1 MIDNHCKSV
10 LKPAKLVYATKT
22 KESVSCQKL
31 GSWNFWQTVNGVLNK
46 GKSALPPLLNSP
58 EVFTS
63 ASDLLYVVSKIFE
76 KLVNN
81 KVVDHL
87 EKCGLFSDFKYSF
100 RSSRRTSC
108 F

>member
-46 GKSALPPLLNSP
+46 GKSALRPLLNSP

-63 ASDLLYVVSKIFE
+63 ASDQAKLFNKNLSQNSNLEDSGISLPFSLLELIW
-76 KLVNN
+76 N
-81 KVVDHL
+81 
-87 EKCGLFSDFKYSF
+87 CILFL
-100 RSSRRTSC
+100 
-108 F
+108 

>member
-63 ASDLLYVVSKIFE
+63 ASDQAKLFNKNLSQNSNLEDSGISLPFSLLELIW
-76 KLVNN
+76 N
-81 KVVDHL
+81 
-87 EKCGLFSDFKYSF
+87 CILFL
-100 RSSRRTSC
+100 
-108 F
+108 

>member
-31 GSWNFWQTVNGVLNK
+31 GSWNFWQTVNGVPNK

-63 ASDLLYVVSKIFE
+63 ASDQAKLFNKNLSQNSNLEDSGISLPFSLLELIW
-76 KLVNN
+76 N
-81 KVVDHL
+81 
-87 EKCGLFSDFKYSF
+87 CILFL
-100 RSSRRTSC
+100 
-108 F
+108 

>member
-10 LKPAKLVYATKT
+10 LKPAELVYATKT

-63 ASDLLYVVSKIFE
+63 ASDQAKLFNKNLSQNSNLEDSGISLPFSLLELIW
-76 KLVNN
+76 N
-81 KVVDHL
+81 
-87 EKCGLFSDFKYSF
+87 CILFL
-100 RSSRRTSC
+100 
-108 F
+108 

>member
-46 GKSALPPLLNSP
+46 GKSALRPLLNSP

-63 ASDLLYVVSKIFE
+63 ASDQAKLSNKNLSQNSNLEDSGISLPFSLLELIW
-76 KLVNN
+76 N
-81 KVVDHL
+81 
-87 EKCGLFSDFKYSF
+87 CILFL
-100 RSSRRTSC
+100 
-108 F
+108 

>member
-31 GSWNFWQTVNGVLNK
+31 GSWNFWQTVHGVLNK

-63 ASDLLYVVSKIFE
+63 ASDQAKLFNKNLSQNSNLEDSGISLPFSLLELIW
-76 KLVNN
+76 N
-81 KVVDHL
+81 
-87 EKCGLFSDFKYSF
+87 CILFL
-100 RSSRRTSC
+100 
-108 F
+108 